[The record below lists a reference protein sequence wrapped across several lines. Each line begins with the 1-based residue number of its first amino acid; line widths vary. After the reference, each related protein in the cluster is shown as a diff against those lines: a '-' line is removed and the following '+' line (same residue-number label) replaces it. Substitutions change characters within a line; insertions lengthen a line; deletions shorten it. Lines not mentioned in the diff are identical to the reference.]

1 MISIILVNYKT
12 NDQLLDAVA
21 SVLIQE
27 TDDPLEVIVV
37 DNSPTD
43 AAHASLA
50 AQLPHN
56 VIYIQ
61 NKENIGFAKACN
73 QAFDCSNGELILLL
87 NPDAR
92 LLPSALSKLTESLK
106 KHPDAGA
113 VGPRVYWDNDCR
125 FLMPP
130 STYPSIASFYKEAVS
145 RLHPLLSKYQSLDF
159 RKKALQA
166 WTCNTPVP
174 VEALSGGHILIR
186 RDAILKCGG
195 LFDPRFFM
203 YWEDTDLMYR
213 LKKAGYRLF
222 LEPEAKCLH
231 FYEHSHKKDQLIAQG
246 WSVFQQKHFQQNKRF
261 QFVNWLNKQLPP
273 VAMPDITP
281 ITVKNKKLAFPV
293 PSELQ
298 HAWLLELGTSP
309 QLIPA
314 IGYFGSGSTA
324 EVGTALF
331 QRLQDKIYFA
341 RLSEPVSRPDLIYY
355 WQWQGYPS
363 KTY

>member
-21 SVLIQE
+21 SVLTQI
-27 TDDPLEVIVV
+27 TADPLEVIVV
-37 DNSPTD
+37 DNSPADT
-43 AAHASLA
+43 AYTSLA

-56 VIYIQ
+56 VTYIQ
-61 NKENIGFAKACN
+61 NNKNIGFAKACN
-73 QAFDCSNGELILLL
+73 QAFDYSNGEFILLL

-106 KHPDAGA
+106 QHPDAGA
-113 VGPRVYWDNDCR
+113 VGPRVYWDDDCR

-130 STYPSIASFYKEAVS
+130 STYPSIASFYKEAIS
-145 RLHPLLSKYQSLDF
+145 RLHPLMSQYSSIDF

-166 WTCNTPVP
+166 WTCNTLVP

-186 RDAILKCGG
+186 REAILKCGG

-203 YWEDTDLMYR
+203 YWEDTDLMHR
-213 LKKAGYRLF
+213 LKKAGYRLY

-231 FYEHSHKKDQLIAQG
+231 YYTHAHTKDHLIAQG
-246 WSVFQQKHFQQNKRF
+246 WSIFQLKHFRHNKRF
-261 QFVNWLNKQLPP
+261 RFVNWINKQLPP
-273 VAMPDITP
+273 AATPDIMP
-281 ITVKNKKLAFPV
+281 ITVKHEKLIFPV

-314 IGYFGSGSTA
+314 IGHFGSGPTA
-324 EVGTALF
+324 EVDTSLF